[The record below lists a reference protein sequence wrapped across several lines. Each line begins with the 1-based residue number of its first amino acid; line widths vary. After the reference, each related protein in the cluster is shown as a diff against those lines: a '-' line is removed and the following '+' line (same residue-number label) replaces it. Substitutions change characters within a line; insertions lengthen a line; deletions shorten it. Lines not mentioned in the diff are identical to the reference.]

1 MTNDYTYQEKITE
14 CPLEQYEWE
23 RIWFEDVYDTE
34 AKRVLYIGDSISN
47 ATFPYATS
55 EAGRNLIFNN
65 FASSKG
71 LDNPYYYPMIKM
83 FIEQNERKDAIIINN
98 GLHGWHLD
106 DDKYEELYLKLVEN
120 IKKCSPDTPIFIVLT
135 TAVDDAREF
144 SQRVPKRNER
154 AIAVAKKADAGILD
168 LYSVSKANK
177 ALLCDD
183 GVHFIPEGYE
193 VLGKEIIRAL
203 GENQIIG

>member
-55 EAGRNLIFNN
+55 EAGRKLIFNN

-106 DDKYEELYLKLVEN
+106 DATEYKECYEDFVKYLLEEFK
-120 IKKCSPDTPIFIVLT
+120 DTPIYIVLT
-135 TAVDDAREF
+135 TYYSNEK
-144 SQRVPKRNER
+144 RVNRVVARNEV
-154 AIAVAKKADAGILD
+154 ALEIAKKYDLPVID
-168 LYSVSKANK
+168 LYTVSINNK
-177 ALLCDD
+177 DLLTED
-183 GVHFIPEGYE
+183 GVHFTKAGYE
-193 VLGKEIIRAL
+193 KLAEKILETL
-203 GENQIIG
+203 NF